1 MALTAKKDRWHHWRS
16 VYLHYIIFPVSFFP
30 RPWWMQQKIEPSLSN
45 CLIWN
50 MDGGGALQIMTILA
64 DVTWLELTMNTLSH
78 LFKVKF
84 LVVLLWRFIVN
95 FEHMSRAYLGLFFAK
110 TVSDYKH
117 HRCLAGFQLPEV
129 ALQRWFSKKVFWKY
143 ASKLQENTYAEVRFQ

>member
-1 MALTAKKDRWHHWRS
+1 MTFLLLFVSFSAIFRKFESFLKTVVIGFNRKKRQIHHWRS

-95 FEHMSRAYLGLFFAK
+95 FEHMSRAYLGLFLQK
-110 TVSDYKH
+110 Q
-117 HRCLAGFQLPEV
+117 LATTSIIDVWQGFNY
-129 ALQRWFSKKVFWKY
+129 QR
-143 ASKLQENTYAEVRFQ
+143 